1 MPLQKTEVLPLETS
15 GFDEATTMGN
25 CQTIHNIIGHQLGI
39 PPHAVEGQLIPFSGD
54 QATILCI
61 RTLKCHTASESSWF
75 SSNCYVLPLIELWH
89 MKFVM
94 LKGIIKAH
102 WPEQTNKGDI
112 GLCFAADKL
121 HHNLNPNKVN
131 FYPTER
137 LIEVVLTAMM
147 LNYIRYFLLLNS
159 SFTVHS

>member
-1 MPLQKTEVLPLETS
+1 MVS
-15 GFDEATTMGN
+15 G
-25 CQTIHNIIGHQLGI
+25 L
-39 PPHAVEGQLIPFSGD
+39 
-54 QATILCI
+54 
-61 RTLKCHTASESSWF
+61 SWF

-102 WPEQTNKGDI
+102 WPEQTEMGNI

-121 HHNLNPNKVN
+121 CHNVNPNKVN

-137 LIEVVLTAMM
+137 LIKVVLMAMM
-147 LNYIRYFLLLNS
+147 LNYIRNFLLLNS
-159 SFTVHS
+159 SFTGHS